1 MSEIPLVA
9 EDQRPLREL
18 GAVLFRAALVAI
30 GMRPILV
37 TVGVKHQ
44 LVAKPTNLGSRDRP
58 VNHFEGVTERCR
70 RTFHRRGAIGI
81 APINGPIKPAAFS
94 PI

>member
-18 GAVLFRAALVAI
+18 GAVLSRTAFVAI

-58 VNHFEGVTERCR
+58 VNHFEGVTEPLDRAR
-70 RTFHRRGAIGI
+70 DG
-81 APINGPIKPAAFS
+81 
-94 PI
+94 